1 MKTKLI
7 IIDASALMVDDYGK
21 CVDDEEGDGG
31 TETGTGN
38 DTTGID
44 SALLVLLM
52 VLLGLSQY

>member
-1 MKTKLI
+1 
-7 IIDASALMVDDYGK
+7 MVDYYGK
-21 CVDDEEGDGG
+21 CVDDEEGNGG

-38 DTTGID
+38 DTTGTH

>member
-1 MKTKLI
+1 
-7 IIDASALMVDDYGK
+7 MVDDYGK
-21 CVDDEEGDGG
+21 CVDDDG

-38 DTTGID
+38 DTTGTH

>member
-31 TETGTGN
+31 TETGN
-38 DTTGID
+38 DTTGTD
-44 SALLVLLM
+44 PALLVL
-52 VLLGLSQY
+52 

>member
-1 MKTKLI
+1 
-7 IIDASALMVDDYGK
+7 MVDDYGK

-38 DTTGID
+38 DTTGTYP
-44 SALLVLLM
+44 ALLVLLM

>member
-1 MKTKLI
+1 
-7 IIDASALMVDDYGK
+7 MVDNNGK

-38 DTTGID
+38 DTTGTD
-44 SALLVLLM
+44 PALLVLLM